1 MSQSVRERVT
11 NRDVFFRIR
20 PVTTALTPFHWD
32 SDEQR
37 EMEQEPSNDKPAIM
51 EPHVRLL
58 VRWSVG
64 SRDGMFIGRLDGQPV
79 LIS

>member
-1 MSQSVRERVT
+1 MFFFGFDLSQQS
-11 NRDVFFRIR
+11 
-20 PVTTALTPFHWD
+20 LTPFHWD